1 MSLKSPNKRSEE
13 VAESNDMVNMS
24 QNTEN
29 LTNKLKKVRHADD
42 KGNASESE
50 GKSVR
55 SKSSG
60 KSSALKNS
68 LKNKVAD
75 SEDPS

>member
-1 MSLKSPNKRSEE
+1 
-13 VAESNDMVNMS
+13 MVNMS

-42 KGNASESE
+42 KGGNASDAEDKDKKRGS
-50 GKSVR
+50 

-60 KSSALKNS
+60 KEGSLKSSAMKSKLASKGGKS
-68 LKNKVAD
+68 ASKRPD

>member
-1 MSLKSPNKRSEE
+1 
-13 VAESNDMVNMS
+13 MVNMS

-42 KGNASESE
+42 KGGNTSDAD
-50 GKSVR
+50 VR

-60 KSSALKNS
+60 KTSALKSKLASKGGKSARKKADN
-68 LKNKVAD
+68 D

>member
-1 MSLKSPNKRSEE
+1 
-13 VAESNDMVNMS
+13 MS

-42 KGNASESE
+42 KGGNTSDAD
-50 GKSVR
+50 VR

-60 KSSALKNS
+60 QSSVMKSKLASKGGKSASKKQNGMTS
-68 LKNKVAD
+68 D

>member
-1 MSLKSPNKRSEE
+1 
-13 VAESNDMVNMS
+13 MVNMS

-42 KGNASESE
+42 KGGNTSDADI
-50 GKSVR
+50 R

-60 KSSALKNS
+60 KSGALKS
-68 LKNKVAD
+68 
-75 SEDPS
+75 

>member
-1 MSLKSPNKRSEE
+1 
-13 VAESNDMVNMS
+13 MS

-42 KGNASESE
+42 KGGNTSDADVGS
-50 GKSVR
+50 KSV
-55 SKSSG
+55 G
-60 KSSALKNS
+60 KSSATKSKLASKGGKS
-68 LKNKVAD
+68 ASKKPD

>member
-1 MSLKSPNKRSEE
+1 
-13 VAESNDMVNMS
+13 MVNMS

-29 LTNKLKKVRHADD
+29 LTNKLKKVRHADNPADD
-42 KGNASESE
+42 KGGSGNQIHPSDADA
-50 GKSVR
+50 R

-60 KSSALKNS
+60 KLSAAKSKLASKGGRS
-68 LKNKVAD
+68 ASKKAD

>member
-1 MSLKSPNKRSEE
+1 
-13 VAESNDMVNMS
+13 MVNMS

-42 KGNASESE
+42 KGGNTSDADI
-50 GKSVR
+50 R

-60 KSSALKNS
+60 KSGAMKSKLASKGGQSASKKLNGGNPS
-68 LKNKVAD
+68 D